1 MNIKQVKE
9 QLQED
14 ILSILDGFRANEDM
28 DKGDYEDFKNAL
40 CKAVIDNLNKLDKP
54 KDYTTDI

>member
-1 MNIKQVKE
+1 MKLREVKE

-14 ILSILDGFRANEDM
+14 ILSILEGFRADEDM

-40 CKAVIDNLNKLDKP
+40 CKAVIINLDKI
-54 KDYTTDI
+54 TEL